1 MVSRHHLLA
10 AGAALALALFHPVA
24 VAADALVG
32 TVTSAEEGAM
42 EGVLVSAKREGS
54 NKTITV
60 VSDEKGRY
68 RFPAARLEPGKYTI
82 TIRAV
87 GYDLADASSPQVTA
101 QGRRDRRSQARQD
114 EGPCV
119 AALECRV
126 APQRARHGAAETAAP
141 LLRRLPHARQDHAL
155 AARRRRLRGDDTA
168 HGHLRQPEHLHQSAE
183 TADRPRHRRRRRGAR
198 EAAAD
203 ERRVL
208 RLHQP
213 EPRRSADGWT
223 VRVEDLRPPEG
234 PRDARHHHGM
244 GPAAPDDTAA
254 RRGGRFEGHG
264 VVHRF
269 QRPEHRQVRSE
280 DGQARGDHDARA
292 EEGLAAR
299 RALDPHGPR
308 REPVARH
315 DVPGGDRQARHEDRE
330 AAGVA
335 DPRRVEPAQHAGQH
349 DEPAQHRRR
358 RQGVERRTTASPACI
373 ASISRPASGKPGSR
387 SRPRRSGTTS
397 TT

>member
-10 AGAALALALFHPVA
+10 AGAALALVLFHPVA

-42 EGVLVSAKREGS
+42 EGVLVSAKLDGS

-87 GYDLADASSPQVTA
+87 GYDLAARVRRRKSRRKGAATA
-101 QGRRDRRSQARQD
+101 DLKLVKTKDLA
-114 EGPCV
+114 V
-119 AALECRV
+119 AALERRV
-126 APQRARHGAAETAAP
+126 AAQRARHGAAEAAAP

-168 HGHLRQPEHLHQSAE
+168 HGDLRQPEHVHQSAE

-198 EAAAD
+198 EAAAG

-213 EPRRSADGWT
+213 EHERERRRLAL
-223 VRVEDLRPPEG
+223 RAEDLRPAQG
-234 PRDARHHHGM
+234 PRDARHHHRM

-254 RRGGRFEGHG
+254 RRGGRFEGHRL
-264 VVHRF
+264 V
-269 QRPEHRQVRSE
+269 
-280 DGQARGDHDARA
+280 
-292 EEGLAAR
+292 LATSATRTSASSTRR
-299 RALDPHGPR
+299 RASS
-308 REPVARH
+308 
-315 DVPGGDRQARHEDRE
+315 
-330 AAGVA
+330 
-335 DPRRVEPAQHAGQH
+335 
-349 DEPAQHRRR
+349 
-358 RQGVERRTTASPACI
+358 T
-373 ASISRPASGKPGSR
+373 R
-387 SRPRRSGTTS
+387 SRRPS
-397 TT
+397 